1 MAEVP
6 PVRPSV
12 AVMRRGFVALDDWDL
27 EEVFS
32 RRGSLMRSVP
42 RFLWGSF
49 RVATKLALG

>member
-1 MAEVP
+1 MVEVL

-12 AVMRRGFVALDDWDL
+12 VVMRRRFVALLDDWDL

-42 RFLWGSF
+42 
-49 RVATKLALG
+49 

>member
-32 RRGSLMRSVP
+32 RRGSLMWSVP

-49 RVATKLALG
+49 RVADCAGE